1 MPLEAVRDLVVKSF
15 MTPNARSYGDERK
28 LFIPKSPKG
37 GIAAEVDKVT
47 EMDRQRF
54 AATQKVQG
62 QASAQAGIAEGYSK
76 VIYRKTVSIERV
88 LSGEA
93 VLGLEDKGLASWAM
107 DTRAD
112 IEDKIL
118 LDMRNFLIY
127 AAGSA
132 TTYTDNGGFS
142 IDVTTADGL
151 QAFHASHT
159 LKYSATTYSNIV
171 SGAPSLSDAANLDT
185 AADFFT
191 YNRLDNYGKPLA
203 NPGKLTIITSN
214 KAVMKN
220 RVARHVTSMSPE
232 SIEGT
237 ANANGNVKNVN
248 NGRFDHIAVDFD
260 QDANGNWDATKSFYW
275 FLAALN
281 GSEADRLQW
290 YYIRW
295 MSPMA
300 APTVTKESEWT
311 IANVARA
318 MYGLGAA
325 SAKGACVSKATA

>member
-1 MPLEAVRDLVVKSF
+1 MPLEAVRDLIVKSF
-15 MTPNARSYGDERK
+15 MTPSPRQFGDERK

-47 EMDRQRF
+47 EMDRERF

-76 VIYRKTVSIERV
+76 VISRKTVSIERI

-112 IEDKIL
+112 VEDKIL

-127 AAGSA
+127 SAGSA

-142 IDVTTADGL
+142 VDVTVGDGY
-151 QAFHASHT
+151 QAFYTAHT
-159 LKYSATTYSNIV
+159 LKFSSTTYSNV
-171 SGAPSLSDAANLDT
+171 LSGAPSLSEVALDT
-185 AADFFT
+185 ADDFFT

-203 NPGKLTIITSN
+203 NPGRLTIVTSN
-214 KAVMKN
+214 KAVMKS
-220 RVARHVTSMSPE
+220 RAQRLIGSPTPT
-232 SIEGT
+232 SIEGQ
-237 ANANGNVKNVN
+237 VN
-248 NGRFDHIAVDFD
+248 NNSGVPNRHEGRYDHIAVDFD
-260 QDANGNWDATKSFYW
+260 QDANGNWDSTKSFYW
-275 FLAALN
+275 FLASLSGA
-281 GSEADRLQW
+281 EADRLQF

-295 MSPMA
+295 MSPTV
-300 APTVTKESEWT
+300 APTVTKESEWV
-311 IANVARA
+311 ISGVGRA
-318 MYGLGAA
+318 MYGIGGA
-325 SAKGACVSKATA
+325 SAKNALVSKAVA

>member
-1 MPLEAVRDLVVKSF
+1 MPLEAVRDLVIKSF
-15 MTPNARSYGDERK
+15 LTPNPRQFGDERQ
-28 LFIPKSPKG
+28 LFIPRSPKG
-37 GIAAEVDKVT
+37 GIASETEKVT

-107 DTRAD
+107 ETRSD

-118 LDMRNFLIY
+118 LDMRNFLAY

-132 TTYTDNGGFS
+132 ASYTDNGGFT
-142 IDVTTADGL
+142 IDVTTADGV
-151 QAFHASHT
+151 QAFHTTHT
-159 LKYSATTYSNIV
+159 LKYSASTYNNV
-171 SGAPSLSDAANLDT
+171 VTGAPALSEVALDT

-203 NPGKLTIITSN
+203 NPGKLTIVTSN

-220 RVARHVTSMSPE
+220 RVARIVGSMSPE
-232 SIEGT
+232 AIEGQ
-237 ANANGNVKNVN
+237 ANANGNIKNVN
-248 NGRFDHIAVDFD
+248 NGRWDHISVDFD
-260 QDANGNWDATKSFYW
+260 QDANGNWDSAKSFYW
-275 FLAALN
+275 YIAALQ
-281 GSEADRLQW
+281 GAEADRLQW
-290 YYIRW
+290 YYVRW

-300 APTVTKESEWT
+300 APTVTKESEWI

-318 MYGLGAA
+318 MYGIGAA
-325 SAKGACVSKATA
+325 SAKGACVSKATS

>member
-1 MPLEAVRDLVVKSF
+1 MPLEAVRDLVIKSF
-15 MTPNARSYGDERK
+15 LTPNPRQFGDERK
-28 LFIPKSPKG
+28 LFIPRSPKG
-37 GIAAEVDKVT
+37 GIASETEKVT

-107 DTRAD
+107 ETRSD

-118 LDMRNFLIY
+118 LDMRNFLAY
-127 AAGSA
+127 AAGSS

-151 QAFHASHT
+151 TAFHAAHT
-159 LKYSATTYSNIV
+159 LKYSSSTYSNIV
-171 SGAPSLSDAANLDT
+171 TGAPALSEVALDT
-185 AADFFT
+185 ASDFFS

-203 NPGKLTIITSN
+203 NPGKLTIVTSN

-220 RVARHVTSMSPE
+220 RVARIVTSMSPE
-232 SIEGT
+232 AIEGQ
-237 ANANGNVKNVN
+237 ANANANVKNVN
-248 NGRFDHIAVDFD
+248 NGRYEHISIDFD
-260 QDANGNWDATKSFYW
+260 QDANGNWDSTKSFYW
-275 FLAALN
+275 FLAALQ
-281 GSEADRLQW
+281 SAEADRLQW
-290 YYIRW
+290 YYVRW

-300 APTVTKESEWT
+300 APTVTKESEW
-311 IANVARA
+311 IISNVARA
-318 MYGLGAA
+318 MYGIGAA
-325 SAKGACVSKATA
+325 SAKGACVSKATS

>member
-1 MPLEAVRDLVVKSF
+1 MPLEAVRDLVIKSF
-15 MTPNARSYGDERK
+15 LTPNPKQYGDERQ

-37 GIAAEVDKVT
+37 GIASETEKVT

-62 QASAQAGIAEGYSK
+62 QKSAQAGIAEGYSK
-76 VIYRKTVSIERV
+76 VIFRKTVSIERV

-107 DTRAD
+107 ETRSD

-118 LDMRNFLIY
+118 LDMRNFLAY
-127 AAGSA
+127 ATGAA

-142 IDVTTADGL
+142 IDVTTADTL
-151 QAFHASHT
+151 QAFHAAHT
-159 LKYSATTYSNIV
+159 LKYSATTYSNIIT
-171 SGAPSLSDAANLDT
+171 GAPALSDAALDT
-185 AADFFT
+185 AADFFS
-191 YNRLDNYGKPLA
+191 YSRLDNYGKPLA
-203 NPGKLTIITSN
+203 NPGKLTIVTSN

-220 RVARHVTSMSPE
+220 RVARIVTSMSPE
-232 SIEGT
+232 AIEGT
-237 ANANGNVKNVN
+237 ANANGNIVNVN
-248 NGRFDHIAVDFD
+248 NGRWDHISIDFD
-260 QDANGNWDATKSFYW
+260 QDANGNWDSTKSFYW
-275 FLAALN
+275 FIAALQ
-281 GSEADRLQW
+281 GAETDRLQW

-300 APTVTKESEWT
+300 APTVTKESEWI

-325 SAKGACVSKATA
+325 SAKGIAVAKATS